1 MAFNQQNLSPG
12 TAFFRFMLGSVMTT
26 YGTVRLLHEPKSRS
40 GKMLVLFGSMKAAEG
55 ATKFCPMKAIGTVM
69 DNLANENAK
78 SGAQA
83 NSSNQMA
90 NGTQT
95 GQYAS
100 GGNTDNQHGGIMQMV
115 GSLAQKLTNANSS
128 QNTSGSQNAG
138 GNQTSNSAGQS
149 NMGSNSSSIGNLAQT
164 IAPQLSQA
172 VKEVT
177 NMASSQQS
185 SGTKNEQKQASGT
198 SEETS
203 KKNATSSG
211 NNSKSASSTNNKQAA
226 PAKANTDTNGKSNNS
241 NIDSSIIV
249 EVSKSSHKNSST
261 PNILQ

>member
-55 ATKFCPMKAIGTVM
+55 ATKFCPTKAIGTVM

-78 SGAQA
+78 SGAQG
-83 NSSNQMA
+83 S
-90 NGTQT
+90 QT

-128 QNTSGSQNAG
+128 QNTSGSQNVG
-138 GNQTSNSAGQS
+138 GNQTSNSADQS
-149 NMGSNSSSIGNLAQT
+149 NMGSNSSSISNLAQT

-198 SEETS
+198 SEGSS

-249 EVSKSSHKNSST
+249 EVSKSSHKNSTT

>member
-55 ATKFCPMKAIGTVM
+55 ATKFCPTKAIGTVM

-78 SGAQA
+78 SGAQG
-83 NSSNQMA
+83 S
-90 NGTQT
+90 QT

-138 GNQTSNSAGQS
+138 GNQTSNSADQS
-149 NMGSNSSSIGNLAQT
+149 NMGSNSSSISNLAQT

-198 SEETS
+198 SEGSS

-249 EVSKSSHKNSST
+249 EVSKSSHKNSTT

>member
-55 ATKFCPMKAIGTVM
+55 ATKFCPTKAIGTVM

-78 SGAQA
+78 SGAQG
-83 NSSNQMA
+83 S
-90 NGTQT
+90 QT

-138 GNQTSNSAGQS
+138 GNQTSNSADQR
-149 NMGSNSSSIGNLAQT
+149 NMGSNSSSISNLAQT

-177 NMASSQQS
+177 NMESSQQS

-198 SEETS
+198 SEGTS

-249 EVSKSSHKNSST
+249 EVSKSSHKNSTT

>member
-55 ATKFCPMKAIGTVM
+55 ATKFCPTKAIGTVM

-78 SGAQA
+78 SGAQG
-83 NSSNQMA
+83 S
-90 NGTQT
+90 QT

-128 QNTSGSQNAG
+128 QNTSGSQNVG
-138 GNQTSNSAGQS
+138 GNQTSNSADQS
-149 NMGSNSSSIGNLAQT
+149 NMGSNSSSISNLAQT

-198 SEETS
+198 SEGTS

-249 EVSKSSHKNSST
+249 EVSKSSHKNSTT

>member
-55 ATKFCPMKAIGTVM
+55 ATKFCPTKAIGTVM

-78 SGAQA
+78 SGAQG
-83 NSSNQMA
+83 S
-90 NGTQT
+90 QT

-138 GNQTSNSAGQS
+138 GNQTSNSADQS
-149 NMGSNSSSIGNLAQT
+149 NMGSNSSSISNLAQT

-177 NMASSQQS
+177 NMESSQQS

-198 SEETS
+198 SEGTS

-249 EVSKSSHKNSST
+249 EVSKSSHKNSTT

>member
-55 ATKFCPMKAIGTVM
+55 ATKFCPTKAIGTVM

-78 SGAQA
+78 SGAQG
-83 NSSNQMA
+83 S
-90 NGTQT
+90 QT

-128 QNTSGSQNAG
+128 QNTFGSQNAG
-138 GNQTSNSAGQS
+138 GNQTSNSADQR
-149 NMGSNSSSIGNLAQT
+149 NMGSNSSSISNLAQT

-198 SEETS
+198 SEGSS

-249 EVSKSSHKNSST
+249 EVSKSSHKNSTT